1 MFPGKQQYEF
11 EVKMKSS
18 QSDKSSDCISWT
30 LWSVFLKDSL
40 KLNLGNSGVLFLNS
54 SQRMLGQ
61 LFIGESLLTLSNTIL
76 TGRNIFIILELIL
89 KTSGLKFAD
98 SKLQISILHLT
109 RLNSHYDAID
119 LDQDILDIFSIH
131 LGTLW
136 GL

>member
-1 MFPGKQQYEF
+1 
-11 EVKMKSS
+11 
-18 QSDKSSDCISWT
+18 
-30 LWSVFLKDSL
+30 
-40 KLNLGNSGVLFLNS
+40 
-54 SQRMLGQ
+54 MLGQ

-89 KTSGLKFAD
+89 KTSGLKFAG

-131 LGTLW
+131 LGTL
-136 GL
+136 